1 MLVICQQ
8 NSNNSMF
15 KFFRLSIIY
24 ELWSSKPSLQL
35 CWSPSITILVT
46 ANKFWKTETNKMYQN
61 LSIATNR
68 PNILKV
74 NFCSLRGLLRWL
86 TAGGGLN
93 FRVRMLL
100 KTAILNSKSG
110 QHQISL
116 HNINRKVMKIITKER
131 NSLNLYYKKMYG
143 NLYVNIDWEKK
154 PVYSCP
160 TPLKKSGN
168 IFRGAGQLNTGQ
180 GKVEAFC
187 VLWHEVLPCLDPR
200 LRAK

>member
-1 MLVICQQ
+1 MIDCWWR
-8 NSNNSMF
+8 F
-15 KFFRLSIIY
+15 KF
-24 ELWSSKPSLQL
+24 Q
-35 CWSPSITILVT
+35 SPHVIENNNT
-46 ANKFWKTETNKMYQN
+46 
-61 LSIATNR
+61 
-68 PNILKV
+68 
-74 NFCSLRGLLRWL
+74 
-86 TAGGGLN
+86 
-93 FRVRMLL
+93 
-100 KTAILNSKSG
+100 SKSG

-154 PVYSCP
+154 PVYSRP

-187 VLWHEVLPCLDPR
+187 VL
-200 LRAK
+200 